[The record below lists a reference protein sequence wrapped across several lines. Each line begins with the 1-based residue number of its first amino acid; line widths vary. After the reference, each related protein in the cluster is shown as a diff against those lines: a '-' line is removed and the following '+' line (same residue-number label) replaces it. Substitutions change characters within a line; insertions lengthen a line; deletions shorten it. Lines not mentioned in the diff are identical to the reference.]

1 MLRFPLSL
9 KGLRDSRILPMSSKG
24 VASKGGCELVP
35 ADVHGLWPWLSI
47 VAVPPAEACGDPCDE
62 GERSGRVR
70 ILLLGGCA
78 FEFARQ
84 PFERDSEV
92 IVDDIARRCHPNHP
106 TGRCQRWQPAPCE
119 RCRRRRLRCRA
130 QTAVAQ
136 TRRRNRQAEESSPA
150 RIARLRRMDRR
161 TPRRV
166 ELLLWKARA
175 KDHARRL
182 EPTRNHPCCLRPC
195 YSWAKSVNPVAPKGR
210 GWRAQRAGRG
220 VNRAEYH
227 LKHALGILRASS

>member
-1 MLRFPLSL
+1 
-9 KGLRDSRILPMSSKG
+9 MSSKG

-92 IVDDIARRCHPNHP
+92 VVDDIARRARAAIS
-106 TGRCQRWQPAPCE
+106 GIDQLDGSDGSGE
-119 RCRRRRLRCRA
+119 RDCGEVEQSFGIDDLTVL
-130 QTAVAQ
+130 QSKSVALE
-136 TRRRNRQAEESSPA
+136 RAEELLNAPTQTIEIDDLFGSAAVS
-150 RIARLRRMDRR
+150 IA
-161 TPRRV
+161 
-166 ELLLWKARA
+166 
-175 KDHARRL
+175 
-182 EPTRNHPCCLRPC
+182 
-195 YSWAKSVNPVAPKGR
+195 
-210 GWRAQRAGRG
+210 
-220 VNRAEYH
+220 
-227 LKHALGILRASS
+227 